1 MDQDIV
7 LKASLNK
14 QMPKT
19 DIKAAQLK
27 KRKQKDIN
35 NLIYIS
41 DLHHPP

>member
-19 DIKAAQLK
+19 DIKAAQLIK
-27 KRKQKDIN
+27 ESRKTLTI
-35 NLIYIS
+35 
-41 DLHHPP
+41 